1 MVARIA
7 GLTRLP
13 LVAVVVFELL
23 GGDRTL
29 SLKETLR

>member
-1 MVARIA
+1 MARIA
-7 GLTRLP
+7 GFTRLP

-29 SLKETLR
+29 SLKETIP